1 MFILCQGDLA
11 KEPYIIPISEVPV
24 YSLEEL
30 CYYMYHNIYTVTE
43 GFEKLFRAVHQFKKL
58 NVSDL
63 IPGLSSSEFSVMGA
77 ILQMGENGKSTSSE
91 LAAKTKTLPPA
102 VSRTLR
108 GLEEKG
114 YVERSVDKK
123 DRRNT
128 YISLTEKGWKKGEE
142 VRDRMQ
148 DFGCSVMSQ
157 LKEEDIDQLVAY
169 LDRIYEIAEKEID
182 TRKRQN

>member
-1 MFILCQGDLA
+1 MRQ
-11 KEPYIIPISEVPV
+11 KEGEN
-24 YSLEEL
+24 
-30 CYYMYHNIYTVTE
+30 MKDA
-43 GFEKLFRAVHQFKKL
+43 FEKLFRAVHQFKKL

-63 IPGLSSSEFSVMGA
+63 IPGLSSSEFSVWVRFCKWEKTEK
-77 ILQMGENGKSTSSE
+77 LQAQSWRRRPKHFRR
-91 LAAKTKTLPPA
+91 LC
-102 VSRTLR
+102 RR
-108 GLEEKG
+108 LEEKG

>member
-1 MFILCQGDLA
+1 MHLKNCFVRCT
-11 KEPYIIPISEVPV
+11 
-24 YSLEEL
+24 SL
-30 CYYMYHNIYTVTE
+30 
-43 GFEKLFRAVHQFKKL
+43 KKL

-77 ILQMGENGKSTSSE
+77 ILQMGENGKITSSE

-123 DRRNT
+123 GPQKYVYQSDREG
-128 YISLTEKGWKKGEE
+128 LEKGEE

-157 LKEEDIDQLVAY
+157 LKEEDVDQLVAY
-169 LDRIYEIAEKEID
+169 LDRIYEIAEK
-182 TRKRQN
+182 RN

>member
-1 MFILCQGDLA
+1 MKDA
-11 KEPYIIPISEVPV
+11 
-24 YSLEEL
+24 
-30 CYYMYHNIYTVTE
+30 
-43 GFEKLFRAVHQFKKL
+43 FEKLFRAVHQFKKL

-77 ILQMGENGKSTSSE
+77 ILQMGENGKQQQQTQQHSYGENGKITSSE

-123 DRRNT
+123 ARRNT

>member
-1 MFILCQGDLA
+1 MKDA
-11 KEPYIIPISEVPV
+11 
-24 YSLEEL
+24 
-30 CYYMYHNIYTVTE
+30 
-43 GFEKLFRAVHQFKKL
+43 FEKLFRAMHQFKKL

-63 IPGLSSSEFSVMGA
+63 IPGLSSSEFSIMGA
-77 ILQMGENGKSTSSE
+77 ILQMGENGRITSSE

-114 YVERSVDKK
+114 YVER
-123 DRRNT
+123 
-128 YISLTEKGWKKGEE
+128 TEKGWKKGEE

-182 TRKRQN
+182 TRKRCTRKTERGKNE

>member
-1 MFILCQGDLA
+1 MKDA
-11 KEPYIIPISEVPV
+11 
-24 YSLEEL
+24 
-30 CYYMYHNIYTVTE
+30 
-43 GFEKLFRAVHQFKKL
+43 FEKLFRAVHQFKKL

-77 ILQMGENGKSTSSE
+77 ILQMGENGKITSSE

-123 DRRNT
+123 T
-128 YISLTEKGWKKGEE
+128 AGIHIS
-142 VRDRMQ
+142 V
-148 DFGCSVMSQ
+148 
-157 LKEEDIDQLVAY
+157 
-169 LDRIYEIAEKEID
+169 
-182 TRKRQN
+182 